1 MLLTLE
7 AVLRVG
13 VGVGLDAL
21 GGDVG
26 RDVLAV
32 WFTLALSFCVSLLRP
47 CLSVFFVSLAAPTVN
62 TIGSLGTAP
71 SL

>member
-21 GGDVG
+21 GGGVG

-47 CLSVFFVSLAAPTVN
+47 CLSAFLVTLAAPTVV
-62 TIGSLGTAP
+62 IDKD
-71 SL
+71 